1 MTSTNSSAI
10 IDRVE
15 EREYTIVIESA
26 EMQKTQSWRDLLK
39 ELIRDAQ
46 VRQRIIAELEINPV
60 TLNRWIQGESK
71 PRPRSLR
78 RLLFALPE
86 HRESLIALFEEEFDD
101 FAETR
106 DDAIQN
112 VSLTIPAE
120 FYKRVLHTLSAIP
133 STLRFSSLCDLILQ
147 QAIEQLDPYGQGV
160 AVIVA
165 SCMPPSSLQKIRSLR
180 ERAGR
185 GTTPWPRD
193 LDQYAILLGVE
204 SLAGHAVSTRH
215 LEVNQALGKRLSLS
229 LGYKSVWEE
238 SAAAVPIMREG
249 KIAGCLL
256 VSSAQLNYFP
266 PERCTLIESYA
277 ELTAL
282 AFELQDFYEPQQIE
296 LGFLPPYDI
305 QQPYLSDF
313 RQRVAQTMTQA
324 IKQKRLLNIVQ
335 AEQVVWQQIEEKLL
349 NEDVETN
356 K

>member
-1 MTSTNSSAI
+1 
-10 IDRVE
+10 
-15 EREYTIVIESA
+15 
-26 EMQKTQSWRDLLK
+26 MQKTQSWRDLLK

-46 VRQRIIAELEINPV
+46 VRQRIITELEINPI

-78 RLLFALPE
+78 RLLFVLPE
-86 HRESLIALFEEEFDD
+86 YRESLMALFEAEFDD
-101 FAETR
+101 FAAEIR
-106 DDAIQN
+106 EDAIQN
-112 VSLTIPAE
+112 VALTIPVE
-120 FYKRVLHTLSAIP
+120 FYKRVLHTLSTIP
-133 STLRFSSLCDLILQ
+133 PILRFSSLCDLILQ
-147 QAIEQLDPYGQGV
+147 QAIEQLDPHGQGV

-165 SCMPPSSLQKIRSLR
+165 SCMPPSSLQKVGSLR

-204 SLAGHAVSTRH
+204 SLAGHAVSTGH

-238 SAAAVPIMREG
+238 SAAATPIMREG

-256 VSSAQLNYFP
+256 VSSAQQDYFP

-277 ELTAL
+277 ELVAL
-282 AFELQDFYEPQQIE
+282 AFDVHDFYEPQHIE
-296 LGFLPPYDI
+296 LGFLPSYDV

-313 RQRVAQTMTQA
+313 RQRVAQEMAQA
-324 IKQKRLLNIVQ
+324 MKQKHLMNIVQ
-335 AEQVVWQQIEEKLL
+335 AEQMVWQQIEEKLL
-349 NEDVETN
+349 REDIEIHE
-356 K
+356 

>member
-1 MTSTNSSAI
+1 
-10 IDRVE
+10 
-15 EREYTIVIESA
+15 
-26 EMQKTQSWRDLLK
+26 MQKTQTWRDLLK

-46 VRQRIIAELEINPV
+46 VRQRIISELEINPI
-60 TLNRWIQGESK
+60 TLNRWIQGDSK

-86 HRESLIALFEEEFDD
+86 HRESLQPLIEEEFED
-101 FAETR
+101 FAASSR
-106 DDAIQN
+106 DDAGQ
-112 VSLTIPAE
+112 SLSLSIPSE

-133 STLRFSSLCDLILQ
+133 PTLRFSSLCDLILQ
-147 QAIEQLDPYGQGV
+147 QAIEQLDPHGQGV

-204 SLAGHAVSTRH
+204 SLAGHAVSTGH
-215 LEVNQALGKRLSLS
+215 LEVNQALGNRLSLS

-238 SAAAVPIMREG
+238 SAAAVPIMRQG

-256 VSSAQLNYFP
+256 VSSAQVDYFP
-266 PERCTLIESYA
+266 PERCVLIECYA
-277 ELTAL
+277 ELIAL
-282 AFELQDFYEPQQIE
+282 AFDSQDFYDAHQIE
-296 LGFLPPYDI
+296 LGFLPSYNV
-305 QQPYLSDF
+305 QQPYLANF

-324 IKQKRLLNIVQ
+324 NKHKRLMNIVQ
-335 AEQVVWQQIEEKLL
+335 AEQVVWQLIEEKLL
-349 NEDVETN
+349 REDIEPDEHR
-356 K
+356 

>member
-1 MTSTNSSAI
+1 
-10 IDRVE
+10 
-15 EREYTIVIESA
+15 
-26 EMQKTQSWRDLLK
+26 MQKTQSWRDLLK
-39 ELIRDAQ
+39 ELIRDVQ
-46 VRQRIIAELEINPV
+46 VRQRIIAELEINPI

-86 HRESLIALFEEEFDD
+86 YREDLSALFEEEFDD
-101 FAETR
+101 FTAETR
-106 DDAIQN
+106 EGVVQN
-112 VSLTIPAE
+112 VALTIPAE

-147 QAIEQLDPYGQGV
+147 QAIEQLDPHGQGV

-204 SLAGHAVSTRH
+204 SLAGHAVSTGH
-215 LEVNQALGKRLSLS
+215 LEVNQALGKLLSLS

-277 ELTAL
+277 ELIAL
-282 AFELQDFYEPQQIE
+282 AFEAHDFYEPQQIE
-296 LGFLPPYDI
+296 LGFLPPYDV
-305 QQPYLSDF
+305 QQPYLFGF
-313 RQRVAQTMTQA
+313 RQRVVQTMTQA
-324 IKQKRLLNIVQ
+324 IKQERLMNIVQ

-349 NEDVETN
+349 NKDVETN
-356 K
+356 E